1 MFFLSTLQAK
11 AKHLPKF
18 KFLDTVVLDD
28 GEPSYALHFESGKLK
43 ISYQVSTK
51 NWIISRK

>member
-1 MFFLSTLQAK
+1 MFFLNTLQTK

-18 KFLDTVVLDD
+18 KFLDTVVLED